1 MVHLILSSSALS
13 NYKGQKSLRSGV
25 ELKVRSLVHS
35 NVPISSQIKSK
46 EPLIESAITH
56 YEISRCWRLVIAA
69 SACIFTQ
76 QLPSPPHIHHI
87 EPAIQPSRHPNC
99 EWLDNYRRL
108 PRNLRFISKCVCV
121 MLTDWLVQIGL
132 SVLLMD
138 VYWSELTKFFEM
150 SSIHLRPR
158 GDRGLSKQANNKP
171 TNHLDEWLTEWMN
184 ESNKIRSWHSKI
196 RLDIWKGEL

>member
-1 MVHLILSSSALS
+1 
-13 NYKGQKSLRSGV
+13 
-25 ELKVRSLVHS
+25 
-35 NVPISSQIKSK
+35 
-46 EPLIESAITH
+46 
-56 YEISRCWRLVIAA
+56 
-69 SACIFTQ
+69 
-76 QLPSPPHIHHI
+76 
-87 EPAIQPSRHPNC
+87 
-99 EWLDNYRRL
+99 
-108 PRNLRFISKCVCV
+108 

-184 ESNKIRSWHSKI
+184 
-196 RLDIWKGEL
+196 